1 MWTEVKKRKEKKG
14 NILMDAA
21 EERAPSDV
29 EDKLNW
35 DSMFPL
41 GMKGF
46 ATTSPPKR
54 KPMNKA
60 QRDYP

>member
-1 MWTEVKKRKEKKG
+1 
-14 NILMDAA
+14 MDAA